1 MAQTSVSATVPAR
14 HSRPVGPHYKWI
26 ALSNTTL
33 GMLMATINA
42 NIVLISL
49 PSIFNGIGINPLA
62 PGETTYLLWTL
73 LGYMLVT
80 ATLVVTL
87 GRISDM
93 FGRVRL
99 YNLGFAIFTVGS
111 ILLFLTPSNGNAGA
125 IEIIA
130 FRLVQ
135 AVGGGLLMANST
147 AILIDA
153 FPEKQRGTALG
164 INSIAAILG
173 SIIGLILGGILAA
186 INWRLVF
193 RVSVPFG
200 VIGTIWAF
208 WKLRDLSARSGKQK
222 IDWTGNLTFFFGLT
236 IALIGLVY
244 GIEPYGN
251 SPIGFGSPFVIGCLI
266 VGILLLVVFVFTEM
280 KVKAPM
286 FNLELF
292 KIPMFTAGNIAI
304 LLAGLARAGLQ
315 FILIIWLQ
323 GIWLPLHGY
332 SFETTPLWAGI
343 YMLPSMLGFIVVGPI
358 SGILSDRFGPR
369 IFAIAGMVIQAV
381 AFILLTFLPTNFDY
395 TWFAVL
401 LVIMGIGQG
410 LFTTP
415 NTTAIM
421 NSVPAHQRGVASG
434 MRATFMNVASV
445 LSMTMFF
452 GIITLVLANGLP
464 STMTTGLTQVGVPQT
479 FVSLIANLPPISALF
494 AAFLGY
500 NPMKTLL
507 PQQALQTMTPAHQA
521 TVLGKSFFP
530 TLISTPFADGL
541 HIAFYIAAALCVIAA
556 LASFVRPASINEIE
570 KIEIE
575 IEGAPIPVEEQVG
588 ALND

>member
-1 MAQTSVSATVPAR
+1 LAQLSTFTSVPAR
-14 HSRPVGPHYKWI
+14 QTQPVGPNYKWI

-33 GMLMATINA
+33 GVLMATINA

-99 YNLGFAIFTVGS
+99 YNLGFAVFTLGS
-111 ILLFLTPSNGNAGA
+111 ILLFLTPNQGNTGA
-125 IEIIA
+125 IEIIV

-135 AVGGGLLMANST
+135 AVGGGLLFANST
-147 AILIDA
+147 AIITDA
-153 FPEKQRGTALG
+153 FPENQRGMALG

-193 RVSVPFG
+193 LVSVPFG
-200 VIGTIWAF
+200 IFGTIWAY
-208 WKLRDLSARSGKQK
+208 WKLRDLSARHGHQQ
-222 IDWTGNLTFFFGLT
+222 IDWTGNITFFVGLT
-236 IALIGLVY
+236 ITLIGLVY

-266 VGILLLVVFVFTEM
+266 VGILLMIVFVIAEL
-280 KVKAPM
+280 KIKAPM
-286 FNLELF
+286 FNLQLF
-292 KIPMFTAGNIAI
+292 EIPMFTAGNIAS

-332 SFETTPLWAGI
+332 SFEATPLWAGI
-343 YMLPSMLGFIVVGPI
+343 YMLPLMLGFVAVGPL
-358 SGILSDRFGPR
+358 SGILSDHFGPR

-381 AFILLTFLPTNFDY
+381 AFILLTFLPTNFSY
-395 TWFAVL
+395 FWFAVL

-434 MRATFMNVASV
+434 MRATFMNVSSV

-452 GIITLVLANGLP
+452 GIITVVLANGLP
-464 STMTTGLTQVGVPQT
+464 AAMTTGLTQIGVPAG
-479 FVSLIANLPPISALF
+479 FVKIIANLPPISALF

-507 PQQALQTMTPAHQA
+507 PQQALQTMTPVHQA
-521 TVLGKSFFP
+521 TALGKSFFP
-530 TLISTPFADGL
+530 NLIATPFTDGL
-541 HIAFYIAAALCVIAA
+541 HIAFYIAAGLCVVAA
-556 LASFVRPASINEIE
+556 LASFVRPANIGEIE
-570 KIEIE
+570 QIEIKIEGE
-575 IEGAPIPVEEQVG
+575 PVTMEEQLG
-588 ALND
+588 AAGD